1 MPNPIVILRLVFFA
15 SLFYLN
21 SLALGIAAWNIAA
34 LKSYGIHAYGPPI
47 FVIMNALILFFFL
60 VVTTASAFVPT
71 RWAPRIMFECGWTGI
86 LCILQLSSALDITI
100 SGPPSTC
107 RSGGALWFPF
117 CIVSAQSLL
126 GISQH
131 TRQRVPKFLPQAA
144 AHYFAVTI
152 YFLGLFSLAVTHSS
166 IYPGIWA
173 TSVTAVPWFS
183 ETETTPVNDLRSSLD
198 SFRDEKRKSF
208 IYESPVFKGLTG
220 AAHVPP
226 QAAPSR
232 ILRPAKRVSSV
243 YDNPVFG
250 EYTGAADEEART
262 ASFFSYV
269 FVGPPRQISS
279 PIPVPINNSGS
290 DRPPWA
296 RAIETRRGLDK
307 PFPSPTNEKLVP
319 GPEREPVRLKSTWS
333 DTTTASIPAL
343 PPKALT
349 GPVRVAGKPNGR
361 SGSGQ
366 YESLHQAMDLP
377 VIVPSPSRVESYG
390 MFPEDVDD
398 PDLPIDTHSDRSEWT
413 TADPSSLW

>member
-1 MPNPIVILRLVFFA
+1 MNMPSPIVILRLVFFA

-107 RSGGALWFPF
+107 PSGAYKAACASSTILVAITW
-117 CIVSAQSLL
+117 ISSSL
-126 GISQH
+126 
-131 TRQRVPKFLPQAA
+131 F
-144 AHYFAVTI
+144 TI

-173 TSVTAVPWFS
+173 TSVAAVPWFS
-183 ETETTPVNDLRSSLD
+183 ETETTPVNDSRSSLD

-279 PIPVPINNSGS
+279 PIPVLINNSGS

-307 PFPSPTNEKLVP
+307 PFPSPTKEKLVP

-333 DTTTASIPAL
+333 DTTTASTPAL

-366 YESLHQAMDLP
+366 YESLHQAIDLP